1 MPTRYLLGLILLLL
15 GAGFL
20 VEALYLPAYPL
31 VARWWPVLLVLWGLN
46 GLVRNIRRPFWSF
59 IVLVIGILLI
69 VRLNGLLEVNVGLVI
84 GAVVLILIGLRIM
97 IPRQERRIVTGG
109 GAAMVHSEDQ
119 LNQSVTF
126 GGTKIRVNSQA
137 FRGGRVSVTFGG
149 AEIDLREANLAPDGA
164 DLRLEAAFGGI
175 EVRVPVGWPVQV
187 SGAPALGG
195 CEVHIQ
201 NTEIA
206 TPGSAA
212 LRITC
217 SGVFSGI
224 EIKN

>member
-20 VEALYLPAYPL
+20 LDQFYPSLNLVSKYWPTLLILAGLNEVLRRPRNPWWAL
-31 VARWWPVLLVLWGLN
+31 VLLVVG
-46 GLVRNIRRPFWSF
+46 
-59 IVLVIGILLI
+59 VLVLYKTLGG
-69 VRLNGLLEVNVGLVI
+69 VSLNAYAVI
-84 GAVVLILIGLRIM
+84 GGALLIGLGLRLL
-97 IPRQERRIVTGG
+97 IPQRPRSVRLKG
-109 GAAMVHSEDQ
+109 GAAMVRSEDQ

-126 GGTKIRVNSQA
+126 SGTKIRVNSQA